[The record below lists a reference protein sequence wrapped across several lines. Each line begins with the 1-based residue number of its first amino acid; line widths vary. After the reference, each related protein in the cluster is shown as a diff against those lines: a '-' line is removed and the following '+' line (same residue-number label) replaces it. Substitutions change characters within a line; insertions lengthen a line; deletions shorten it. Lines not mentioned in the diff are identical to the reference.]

1 MERNNMADDKGFL
14 GRWSAR
20 KVAVKEGKPVAEPAP
35 SKHFDKLSANG
46 LGQGTNSGAINTSG
60 QINTVRPELVEGLSS
75 NRTAP
80 QAPPALTLDDV
91 AALTPASD
99 FSTFVAKGV
108 DSAVKNAAMK
118 KLFTDPHY
126 NIMDGLDIYI
136 GDYNTHDVLPQ
147 SVIDEMTKDGFLNM
161 FQKDVPVEEI
171 PAETLATSTTA
182 KAPLDDHPDLQ
193 LQRDDAAGR
202 EGAVHGADQPPEVP
216 AGLETAQPA
225 VPPPSA

>member
-1 MERNNMADDKGFL
+1 MADSNNADQGFL

-20 KVAVKEGKPVAEPAP
+20 KVAVKEGKPVAEPIEV
-35 SKHFDKLSANG
+35 
-46 LGQGTNSGAINTSG
+46 T
-60 QINTVRPELVEGLSS
+60 
-75 NRTAP
+75 P
-80 QAPPALTLDDV
+80 QAAPVLPLQTMPAQAAPVLTLDDV

-136 GDYNTHDVLPQ
+136 GDYSTHAPMPQ
-147 SVIDEMTKDGFLNM
+147 SVIDEITKDGFLNM
-161 FQKDVPVEEI
+161 FQKDEV
-171 PAETLATSTTA
+171 PAESTPTTEN
-182 KAPLDDHPDLQ
+182 LSHDNPDLQ
-193 LQRDDAAGR
+193 LQRDNAAGR
-202 EGAVHGADQPPEVP
+202 EAAIDSTDQPLEVP
-216 AGLETAQPA
+216 TRLEAPQPA